1 MTLTKEPMT
10 LDITKLGKLAR
21 IALSEEDKTYFEAE
35 INGVMKWVEQLN
47 EVNTENVPALTSVS
61 QMQLR
66 WREDKV
72 TDGNQVDAVLANA
85 PKSDYGCFGVPKVM
99 E

>member
-1 MTLTKEPMT
+1 MA

-21 IALSEEDKTYFEAE
+21 IALSESDKAYFEAE

-47 EVNTENVPALTSVS
+47 EVNTDNVPALTSVS

-72 TDGNQVDAVLANA
+72 TDGEIAAQVTQNA
-85 PKSDYGCFGVPKVM
+85 PMREDNFFVVPKVI

>member
-1 MTLTKEPMT
+1 MA

-21 IALSEEDKTYFEAE
+21 IALSESDKAYFEAE

-47 EVNTENVPALTSVS
+47 EVNTDNVPALTSVS

-72 TDGNQVDAVLANA
+72 TDGNQQDAVLANA
-85 PKSDYGCFGVPKVM
+85 PKADYCCFGVPKVM

>member
-1 MTLTKEPMT
+1 MTQSGRIMT

-21 IALSEEDKTYFEAE
+21 IALSEEDKAYFEQE
-35 INGVMKWVEQLN
+35 ISGVMKWVEQLN
-47 EVNTENVPALTSVS
+47 EVNTDNIPALTSVS

-72 TDGNQVDAVLANA
+72 TDGNQQEAVLKNA
-85 PKSDYGCFGVPKVM
+85 PKSEYGCFGVPKVI

>member
-1 MTLTKEPMT
+1 MT
-10 LDITKLGKLAR
+10 LDITKLGRLAR
-21 IALSEEDKTYFEAE
+21 IALSDNEKQAFEQE
-35 INGVMKWVEQLN
+35 ISGIMKWVEQLQ
-47 EVNTENVPALTSVS
+47 EVNTENIPALTSVS

-66 WREDKV
+66 WREDVV

-85 PKSDYGCFGVPKVM
+85 PKADYGCFGVPKVI

>member
-1 MTLTKEPMT
+1 MT

-21 IALSEEDKTYFEAE
+21 IALSDADKAYFETE
-35 INGVMKWVEQLN
+35 INGVMKWVEQLG
-47 EVNTENVPALTSVS
+47 EVNTDDVPALTSVS

-85 PKSDYGCFGVPKVM
+85 PKADYGCFGVPKVI